1 MRFPI
6 RVRGSIGKSIS
17 RPVLENSRHPAVA
30 HRRPEKSLVSPTL
43 PRQGSKA
50 LNSSFP
56 TVKTIFFAFTLVAS
70 AGLLPAA
77 TLTSSSLE
85 WISLGPN
92 FDFFIDQ
99 QTGQASSDIVGSPS
113 DPGFFT
119 TFDDGGTSSLID
131 GTLAF
136 RVRLDTA
143 GGQNNNPQ
151 LDSILW
157 IGIDADGRGDIN
169 AFIGVNTQGATNAIE
184 LLLTGAGA
192 NNSPNSTSIANTPFY
207 SENFSPSTFGYR
219 PVDVAFDG
227 GTTNDLTPTT
237 TGDPDYYASFL
248 IDFSQVV
255 ALLSESG
262 IDIDET
268 SPLRYILATSTQTNA
283 LNQDLGGID
292 GNDPNFD
299 PSISWEELDGF
310 SITISANGTI
320 IPEPSVTALLAAVCL
335 GLLKRRKKTA

>member
-1 MRFPI
+1 
-6 RVRGSIGKSIS
+6 
-17 RPVLENSRHPAVA
+17 
-30 HRRPEKSLVSPTL
+30 
-43 PRQGSKA
+43 
-50 LNSSFP
+50 
-56 TVKTIFFAFTLVAS
+56 VKTIFFAFTFVAS

-119 TFDDGGTSSLID
+119 TFDDGGSSSLID

-143 GGQNNNPQ
+143 GGQSNTPQ

-157 IGIDADGRGDIN
+157 IGIDADGLGDID
-169 AFIGVNTQGATNAIE
+169 AFVGLNTQGASNAIE
-184 LLLTGAGA
+184 LFAAGSGA
-192 NNSPNSTSIANTPFY
+192 NTSPNTTAVSNTPFY
-207 SENFSPSTFGYR
+207 SEDFSSSNYHYR
-219 PVDVAFDG
+219 PVESPFDG
-227 GTTNDLTPTT
+227 GTTDDLTPTT

-255 ALLSESG
+255 SFLSASG

-292 GNDPNFD
+292 GNDPDFD

-320 IPEPSVTALLAAVCL
+320 IPEPSVTSLLAAVCL
-335 GLLKRRKKTA
+335 GLLKRRKRTT